1 MERKKLIILIIV
13 VLIILLLVLATIFLL
28 RKRNVNTENNKE
40 TESEYVFGEDH
51 TIYKVYDASEFF
63 SVTSSINTYLNM
75 IASQDKKAVYNLLDK
90 AYINKFNITEENV
103 LEKVTGV
110 RELKIFQG
118 KQMYYSDA
126 YDSMTYFVYGTM
138 KADVFE
144 DEELAAEDLYITID
158 VDMTNWTFAITP
170 NTIEGITKI
179 EDLYNGYNIN
189 REKKEIEKN
198 DNNGYNYVSVG
209 NSALINTYLN
219 DYKNNALHNVEKA
232 YNSLDEEYRN
242 KRFGNLEEY
251 KKYVEENKNDITN
264 IALNRY
270 DTAEQEDSIEHTC
283 TDMNDNYYM
292 FKETAIMEYS
302 LILDTYTLDLP
313 VFTQN
318 YNEADSQGK
327 VALNIQKFVDSIN
340 VKDYKY
346 AYSKL
351 ADGFE
356 STNFS
361 NLQSFETYVKN
372 TLYNKNKVE
381 YVIFDEEAGLYTYKI
396 RLVNKE
402 SEEGTNVV
410 EKTIIMSLGEGT
422 DFTLSFNI

>member
-1 MERKKLIILIIV
+1 MEKKKLIILIIV
-13 VLIILLLVLATIFLL
+13 ILIVLLLVLVTILLL
-28 RKRNVNTENNKE
+28 RNKDENSENNE
-40 TESEYVFGEDH
+40 QAESEYVFGEDH

-90 AYINKFNITEENV
+90 AYISEFNITEENV
-103 LEKVTGV
+103 LENTEEI

-144 DEELAAEDLYITID
+144 SEGLAEEDLYITVD

-170 NTIEGITKI
+170 NTIENIAKL

-189 REKKEIEKN
+189 REKKEIAKN
-198 DNNGYNYVSVG
+198 DNNSYNYVSVG
-209 NSALINTYLN
+209 NSTLINTYLN
-219 DYKNNALHNVEKA
+219 DYKNNALHNAEKA

-251 KKYVEENKNDITN
+251 KRYVEENKNDITN

-270 DTAEQEDSIEHTC
+270 DTVEQENSKEHTC
-283 TDMNDNYYM
+283 TDMNDNYYV

-318 YNEADSQGK
+318 YNETDAQGK
-327 VALNIQKFVDSIN
+327 VALNIRKFVDSIN
-340 VKDYKY
+340 AKDYKY

-351 ADGFE
+351 ADGFKN
-356 STNFS
+356 TNFS
-361 NLQSFETYVKN
+361 NLQSFETYIKN
-372 TLYNKNKVE
+372 TLYNKNKIE
-381 YVIFDEEAGLYTYKI
+381 YVIFGEEAGLYTYKI
-396 RLVNKE
+396 RLIDKE
-402 SEEGTNVV
+402 SLDGTNIV

-422 DFTLSFNI
+422 DFTLSFDI